1 MSTKN
6 KEMTAVSLFAGVGG
20 FDLALER
27 NGVKVVASVEI
38 DKKASAILAKHF
50 PNSQIFGDVSEVT
63 GEQLIAAGFD
73 PSNGIITG
81 GFPCQDV
88 SVAGKRAGLA
98 GARTGLFW
106 EIIRLLKETK
116 AQYFI
121 LENVPGLLSS
131 NNGRDMGTV
140 LGALAECGYGVAY
153 RVLDAQYF
161 GVPQRRRRVFIVGSL
176 GDSGRTP
183 SEILAIA
190 EGRAGYLEASEQKG
204 KTVAGDLVGSLAAS
218 DYKFPQQQQAH
229 ENKIVIQ
236 PQLSNGHAIA
246 NCLPAELY
254 HRGTVVNQDIN
265 AGHLV
270 IQDSFV
276 KSRRAQTIDDDETWI
291 DGKVSTTLNAFD
303 NGGESRATVLI
314 IDGTRVN
321 DVGVYE
327 DGIVPTVVA
336 RYGTGGNNVPA
347 VFPIQGTVIGRSD
360 TSGPQGK
367 GYADNGEPMFTQ
379 TKTDVH
385 AVAINSTVRRLTPME
400 CERLQGFPDG
410 FTEGQA
416 DSNRYKQMGN
426 AVAVPVVEWIVARLV
441 AIK

>member
-1 MSTKN
+1 MAL
-6 KEMTAVSLFAGVGG
+6 TAVSLFAGVGG

-27 NGVKVVASVEI
+27 AGVKVIASVEI
-38 DKKASAILAKHF
+38 DKKASSILARHF
-50 PNSQIFGDVSEVT
+50 PNSKLFSDVKEVT
-63 GEQLIAAGFD
+63 GEQLISAGFI
-73 PSNGIITG
+73 PERGIITG

-88 SVAGKRAGLA
+88 SVAGKRAGLT
-98 GARTGLFW
+98 GVRTGLFW
-106 EIIRLLKETK
+106 EIIRLLKETQ

-131 NNGRDMGTV
+131 NEGRDMGTV

-153 RVLDAQYF
+153 RILDSQYF

-183 SEILAIA
+183 SEILALV
-190 EGRAGYLEASEQKG
+190 EGRAGYLETSQQER
-204 KTVAGDLVGSLAAS
+204 KTTSPKIAGGADPFIKIIRSGARAEDGS
-218 DYKFPQQQQAH
+218 
-229 ENKIVIQ
+229 
-236 PQLSNGHAIA
+236 
-246 NCLPAELY
+246 LPAEVWAE
-254 HRGTVVNQDIN
+254 RDI
-265 AGHLV
+265 AP
-270 IQDSFV
+270 
-276 KSRRAQTIDDDETWI
+276 
-291 DGKVSTTLNAFD
+291 TLSAFD